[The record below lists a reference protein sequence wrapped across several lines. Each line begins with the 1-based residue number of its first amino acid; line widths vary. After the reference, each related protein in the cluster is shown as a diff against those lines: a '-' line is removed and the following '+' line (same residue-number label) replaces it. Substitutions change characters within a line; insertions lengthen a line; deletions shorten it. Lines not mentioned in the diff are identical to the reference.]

1 MAMIL
6 VVLPALI
13 AVAIVCILWRRAT
26 AGRGHRIRGR
36 MRHALRYRLRRVRL
50 PHDWWGQFERD
61 FAAYVDP
68 GAVRARDR
76 ERS

>member
-1 MAMIL
+1 MQVW
-6 VVLPALI
+6 VV
-13 AVAIVCILWRRAT
+13 WRRAT
-26 AGRGHRIRGR
+26 AGRGHWSRGR
-36 MRHALRYRLRRVRL
+36 MRRAVRYRLRRARL
-50 PHDWWGQFERD
+50 PHDWWAQFERD